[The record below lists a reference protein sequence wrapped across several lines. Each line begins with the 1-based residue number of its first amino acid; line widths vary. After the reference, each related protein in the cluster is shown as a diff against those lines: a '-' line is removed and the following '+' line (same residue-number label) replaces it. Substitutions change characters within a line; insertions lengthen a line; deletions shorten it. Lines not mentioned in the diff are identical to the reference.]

1 MDFTKKVN
9 EFGLFGN
16 VLVVNN
22 DIMES
27 VSVVKT
33 DEDEKVLM
41 AAAHITSEAIRNQ
54 VNDGKLSAF
63 EGLIT
68 GINATDSTIITLVA
82 PDLKDIKIFTEAV
95 VKTAEDGNMCHMK
108 DYVHETGNNIPQE
121 IWDYIYKLTNDK
133 QSQSMTLLNIICGAI
148 PIIIILALRSKE

>member
-22 DIMES
+22 DVMES
-27 VSVVKT
+27 VNVVKT

-68 GINATDSTIITLVA
+68 GINATGSTTITLVT

-95 VKTAEDGNMCHMK
+95 IKTAEDGNMCHMK

-121 IWDYIYKLTNDK
+121 IWDYIYKLTNGK
-133 QSQSMTLLNIICGAI
+133 
-148 PIIIILALRSKE
+148 

>member
-9 EFGLFGN
+9 DFGLFSN

-27 VSVVKT
+27 VSVTKT
-33 DEDEKVLM
+33 DEDEEVLM
-41 AAAHITSEAIRNQ
+41 MAAHITSKAIE
-54 VNDGKLSAF
+54 GKVKSGDLTAF

-68 GINATDSTIITLVA
+68 GIGATDSTKITLVT
-82 PDLKDIKIFTEAV
+82 PNLKDIKLFTEAV
-95 VKTAEDGNMCHMK
+95 IKTAEDGNMCHMK
-108 DYVHETGNNIPQE
+108 DYVHETGNNIPQD

-133 QSQSMTLLNIICGAI
+133 
-148 PIIIILALRSKE
+148 

>member
-1 MDFTKKVN
+1 MITKKVN
-9 EFGLFGN
+9 TFGLFGS

-22 DIMES
+22 DIMDS

-33 DEDEKVLM
+33 DEDEKVLR

-54 VNDGKLSAF
+54 VRDGKLSAF

-68 GINATDSTIITLVA
+68 GINAVDSTTITLVT

-95 VKTAEDGNMCHMK
+95 IKTAEDGNMCHMK
-108 DYVHETGNNIPQE
+108 DYVRETGNNIPKE

-133 QSQSMTLLNIICGAI
+133 
-148 PIIIILALRSKE
+148 

>member
-1 MDFTKKVN
+1 MITKKVN
-9 EFGLFGN
+9 TFGLFGS

-22 DIMES
+22 DIMDS

-33 DEDEKVLM
+33 DEDEKVLR

-54 VNDGKLSAF
+54 VRDGKLSAF

-68 GINATDSTIITLVA
+68 GINAVDSTTITLVT

-95 VKTAEDGNMCHMK
+95 IKTAEDGNMCHMK
-108 DYVHETGNNIPQE
+108 DYVRETGNNIPKE

-133 QSQSMTLLNIICGAI
+133 QL
-148 PIIIILALRSKE
+148 

>member
-9 EFGLFGN
+9 DFGLFGS

-27 VSVVKT
+27 ATKT
-33 DEDEKVLM
+33 EKEVLRI
-41 AAAHITSEAIRNQ
+41 AARITSRAVSDQ
-54 VNDGKLSAF
+54 VKDGKLTAF

-68 GINATDSTIITLVA
+68 CIRAADSTTITLVT
-82 PDLKDIKIFTEAV
+82 PDFKDIKLFTEAV
-95 VKTAEDGNMCHMK
+95 IKTAEDGNMCHMK
-108 DYVHETGNNIPQE
+108 DYVHETGNNIPQD

-133 QSQSMTLLNIICGAI
+133 
-148 PIIIILALRSKE
+148 

>member
-22 DIMES
+22 DVMES

-68 GINATDSTIITLVA
+68 GINATGSTTITLVA

-95 VKTAEDGNMCHMK
+95 IKTAEDGNMCHMK

-133 QSQSMTLLNIICGAI
+133 
-148 PIIIILALRSKE
+148 

>member
-9 EFGLFGN
+9 EFGLFSS

-27 VSVVKT
+27 VSATKI
-33 DEDEKVLM
+33 EDEKEVLM
-41 AAAHITSEAIRNQ
+41 MAAHITSKAVSNQ
-54 VNDGKLSAF
+54 VKDGKLTAL
-63 EGLIT
+63 EGLLA
-68 GINATDSTIITLVA
+68 GMGASDSTNITLVT
-82 PDLKDIKIFTEAV
+82 PNLKDIKLFTEAV

-108 DYVHETGNNIPQE
+108 DYVHETGNNIPQD

-133 QSQSMTLLNIICGAI
+133 
-148 PIIIILALRSKE
+148 

>member
-1 MDFTKKVN
+1 MVTKKVN

-22 DIMES
+22 DVMENIC
-27 VSVVKT
+27 VVKT
-33 DEDEKVLM
+33 DEEDKILM
-41 AAAHITSEAIRNQ
+41 ATAHITNEAIRNQ
-54 VNDGKLSAF
+54 MEKGKLSPL

-68 GINATDSTIITLVA
+68 SIHAADSTTITLVA
-82 PDLKDIKIFTEAV
+82 PNLKDIKIFTEAV
-95 VKTAEDGNMCHMK
+95 IKTAEDGNMCHMK

-148 PIIIILALRSKE
+148 PIIIILVLRSKE

>member
-54 VNDGKLSAF
+54 VNNGKLSAF

-68 GINATDSTIITLVA
+68 GINATDSTTITLVT

-95 VKTAEDGNMCHMK
+95 IKTAEDGNMCHMK

-133 QSQSMTLLNIICGAI
+133 
-148 PIIIILALRSKE
+148 